1 MQNSVE
7 FQAELNGDKN
17 ILGSLVFENDGISFY
32 ENFALTRP
40 LELKFPAGEI
50 LAINFVDVEK
60 EIYQPSIWRIFFLK
74 ELAFG
79 KPKNWNQ
86 DSCRVEVEMNDG
98 SLYYFTIKET
108 SAINVRTRVNRLVS
122 GYFQ

>member
-40 LELKFPAGEI
+40 LELKLPAVEI

-79 KPKNWNQ
+79 RPKNWNQ

-98 SLYYFTIKET
+98 SLYYFMIKEI

-122 GYFQ
+122 GYF

>member
-40 LELKFPAGEI
+40 LELKLSAGEI

-79 KPKNWNQ
+79 RPKNWNQ
-86 DSCRVEVEMNDG
+86 DSCRVEVEMNYG
-98 SLYYFTIKET
+98 SLYYFMIKEI

-122 GYFQ
+122 GYF

>member
-7 FQAELNGDKN
+7 FQAELNGNKN

-40 LELKFPAGEI
+40 LELKLPAVEI

-79 KPKNWNQ
+79 RPKNWNQ

-98 SLYYFTIKET
+98 SLYYFMIKEI

-122 GYFQ
+122 GYF

>member
-40 LELKFPAGEI
+40 LELKLPAGEI

-60 EIYQPSIWRIFFLK
+60 EIYQPSIWRILFLK
-74 ELAFG
+74 GVSFWSTKELESRFL
-79 KPKNWNQ
+79 P
-86 DSCRVEVEMNDG
+86 S
-98 SLYYFTIKET
+98 
-108 SAINVRTRVNRLVS
+108 
-122 GYFQ
+122 

>member
-40 LELKFPAGEI
+40 LELKLPSGEI
-50 LAINFVDVEK
+50 LEVNFVDVEK
-60 EIYQPSIWRIFFLK
+60 EIYQPTICRIFFLK

-79 KPKNWNQ
+79 RPKNWNQ
-86 DSCRVEVEMNDG
+86 DACRVEVEMNDG
-98 SLYYFTIKET
+98 SLYYFMIKEI

-122 GYFQ
+122 GYF

>member
-40 LELKFPAGEI
+40 PELKLPAGEI

-79 KPKNWNQ
+79 RPKN
-86 DSCRVEVEMNDG
+86 
-98 SLYYFTIKET
+98 
-108 SAINVRTRVNRLVS
+108 
-122 GYFQ
+122 